1 MVYQKLMYGLT
12 GRIDEVNKMNL
23 KEAIELYAV
32 YEVNKKI
39 KNVQKEFK
47 TPDIKTGM
55 EAHILLKK
63 NNITFNNMKVYKNN
77 IHIANIIL
85 IYGNLI
91 LKSGYRI
98 IKKYSIEYIT

>member
-1 MVYQKLMYGLT
+1 
-12 GRIDEVNKMNL
+12 MNL

-47 TPDIKTGM
+47 TPDVKTGM
-55 EAHILLKK
+55 EAHILIK
-63 NNITFNNMKVYKNN
+63 NNNIKFNNSKVYKNDH
-77 IHIANIIL
+77 HIANIIYH
-85 IYGNLI
+85 YGNLI